1 MNKWIKI
8 DSYPLAL
15 KFCSVCN
22 LFHPYFQ
29 FYDLT
34 TDQFQPDCT
43 PSLVNK
49 AIIEGILSC
58 FPRVVNP
65 TPPSKEESKAVLSKK
80 ALNRCR
86 SPSAIFLNRKN
97 VKGKCMHCRRYLLQ
111 EYQRKETDT
120 EPWVCSF
127 CQEHWF
133 ENNETKCYH
142 FCKVCKAFHFAV

>member
-1 MNKWIKI
+1 M
-8 DSYPLAL
+8 
-15 KFCSVCN
+15 
-22 LFHPYFQ
+22 
-29 FYDLT
+29 
-34 TDQFQPDCT
+34 
-43 PSLVNK
+43 
-49 AIIEGILSC
+49 
-58 FPRVVNP
+58 NP
-65 TPPSKEESKAVLSKK
+65 TPPSKEESKVVLSKK

-142 FCKVCKAFHFAV
+142 FCKVCKAFHFAVFFFDPLSQQFEEQCIPSLLNDIKRRKRLHSHESEMMLSEDSVHLLPSRVVSKSMDNR